1 MDFVSFGTW
10 LDRRSH
16 TGERWVVCGWASPQL
31 TREEGWS
38 RAGSVPTPF
47 AEPPTRRRH
56 SAARA
61 EGLGSGA
68 NRVCHAVTP
77 TRSWPISIERGR
89 TEPTLPRYAGSP
101 STIGGNGRSAPH
113 DS

>member
-1 MDFVSFGTW
+1 MDFVSFDTW

-77 TRSWPISIERGR
+77 TRSWPISIEAGPDRTHVATLRGIAQHER
-89 TEPTLPRYAGSP
+89 GKRPFGPA
-101 STIGGNGRSAPH
+101 
-113 DS
+113 